1 MRYLLD
7 TNIVADLVRNPSGRC
22 AGRLNAVGE
31 SAVCTS
37 VIVAAE
43 LWFGAIRRNSA
54 KLTAQVQLVL
64 STIEIVPLESPVE
77 QVYGNLRTRLE
88 GMGRPIGGNDLLIAA
103 HSLALDLTLVTDNER
118 EFDRIADLRQEN
130 WMR

>member
-1 MRYLLD
+1 M
-7 TNIVADLVRNPSGRC
+7 
-22 AGRLNAVGE
+22 
-31 SAVCTS
+31 
-37 VIVAAE
+37 AAE

>member
-1 MRYLLD
+1 
-7 TNIVADLVRNPSGRC
+7 
-22 AGRLNAVGE
+22 
-31 SAVCTS
+31 